1 MIIDNNTLLNIM
13 QSNIENKNIE
23 DNTDD
28 ENLTNVVK
36 KSEDSID
43 KIISN
48 MEFPRLLKTKILSNL
63 PYFKY
68 DKSITPVSNDI
79 IKPKKPSQEDL
90 LDNVLDSILK

>member
-1 MIIDNNTLLNIM
+1 MNRRSQKLK
-13 QSNIENKNIE
+13 SNIKNKNIE

-63 PYFKY
+63 SYFKY
-68 DKSITPVSNDI
+68 DKSIAPVSNDI